1 MGRWHP
7 PDGVGERL
15 STVGVVTDSTSYLP
29 EGVAEEL
36 GIVVVPLYVTLGE
49 RSGTE
54 GIEVTADT
62 VADALRD
69 GNVQVGTSRPS
80 PAAFTE
86 AYESLLA
93 GGADGVISLHLSSE
107 LSGTWEAA
115 RLAANQVDPT
125 RIRVVDSRS
134 VAMGLGFGV
143 IDAAHAARNGA
154 SLDETFDAAGRGMAR
169 TSVLFYVDTLE
180 YLRRGGRISGRSA
193 MLGTALSVKP
203 LLHLEDGRIGLL
215 EKVRT
220 SSKAIRRLQTLATED
235 AGFSSVDIAVH
246 HLGSPVRAFELA
258 NTLEFEVPG
267 LEQMY
272 QCDLGAV
279 IGAHAGPGVVGVVV
293 RHR

>member
-1 MGRWHP
+1 
-7 PDGVGERL
+7 L
-15 STVGVVTDSTSYLP
+15 SAVAVVTDSTSYLP
-29 EGVAEEL
+29 EGLAEEL
-36 GIVVVPLYVTLGE
+36 GIVVVPLYVTLGD

-54 GIEVTADT
+54 GIEISADL

-69 GNVQVGTSRPS
+69 GSVPVRTSRPS
-80 PAAFTE
+80 PAAFSE
-86 AYESLLA
+86 AYESLLSK
-93 GGADGVISLHLSSE
+93 GAEGVVSLQLSAE

-115 RLAANQVDPT
+115 RLAANEVDPK
-125 RIRVVDSRS
+125 RVRVVDSRS
-134 VAMGLGFGV
+134 IAMGLGFGA
-143 IDAAHAARNGA
+143 IEAAHAANAGA
-154 SLDETFDAAGRGMAR
+154 TLDETFDAAGHALAR
-169 TSVLFYVDTLE
+169 TRVLFYVDTLE
-180 YLRRGGRISGRSA
+180 YLRKGGRISGRSA

-203 LLHLEDGRIGLL
+203 LLHLVDGRIEML

-220 SSKAIRRLQTLATED
+220 ASKAIRRLQALATED

-272 QCDLGAV
+272 QSDLGAV
-279 IGAHAGPGVVGVVV
+279 IGAHTGPGVVGVVV